1 MAIVRRHALV
11 AIALALLLPMGPA
24 PAAYPEKPVTFV
36 VPFPPGGRTDLTARL
51 LAQHLPKHLGQAAV
65 VVNKP
70 GAGGVLG
77 AKELAGAAPDG
88 YTLGVFS
95 TAVVTATGRPDNMGQ
110 LDGKVAIVT
119 GSGRGI
125 GQQVAL
131 RLARDG
137 AAVVVNDLD
146 NAPARETIS
155 LVEKLGGRAV
165 ACNGDVTAKDFGERI
180 VETAVQKLGGL
191 HVIVN
196 NAGYTWDNVIQKM
209 TDEQWYAIMDV
220 HVTAPFRILRAFAPY
235 LRSQFEA
242 ESKRGER
249 VVRKV
254 VQISSTSGVRGNAGQ
269 VNYSSAKAAV
279 TGMTRTLAK
288 EWGRYAVTVNCVA
301 FGYIQT
307 RLTKPLAEGE
317 AGTIEV
323 AGRQVRVGV
332 QGARIAAMNQMIPL
346 GRGGLP
352 EEAAGAIYLFCS
364 PDSDFVSGQTL
375 VVTGGA

>member
-1 MAIVRRHALV
+1 
-11 AIALALLLPMGPA
+11 
-24 PAAYPEKPVTFV
+24 
-36 VPFPPGGRTDLTARL
+36 
-51 LAQHLPKHLGQAAV
+51 
-65 VVNKP
+65 
-70 GAGGVLG
+70 
-77 AKELAGAAPDG
+77 
-88 YTLGVFS
+88 
-95 TAVVTATGRPDNMGQ
+95 MGQ

-125 GQQVAL
+125 GREIAL
-131 RLARDG
+131 RLVRDG
-137 AAVVVNDLD
+137 AKVVINDID
-146 NAPARETIS
+146 EAPAKETIAEI
-155 LVEKLGGRAV
+155 EKLGGKAV
-165 ACNGDVTAKDFGERI
+165 ACTGDVAKPDFGDRI
-180 VETAVQKLGGL
+180 VKTAIDAFGGC
-191 HVIVN
+191 HVVVN
-196 NAGYTWDNVIQKM
+196 NAGYTWDSVIQKM
-209 TDEQWYAIMDV
+209 SDEQWYAILDV

-235 LRSQFEA
+235 LRQQFEA

-323 AGRQVRVGV
+323 AGRTLKVGV

-346 GRGGLP
+346 GRGGFP